1 MKPIISTKFFA
12 PFNEK
17 NKPSLKILNK
27 KFSSGVYYIKE
38 RASNRIV
45 YIGLSQNNLYRTIYR
60 HFYYWRQRNW
70 YSKDEYLIKII
81 FTTPAQAIKLEK
93 FLILK
98 YKKLGQAD
106 DNYLNYSLDLTDAE
120 KSSAKMD
127 LSNPIIVNSDEDYP
141 F

>member
-1 MKPIISTKFFA
+1 MKTIISTKFFA

-45 YIGLSQNNLYRTIYR
+45 YIGLSQSNLYRTIYR
-60 HFYYWRQRNW
+60 HFYYWQQRNW

-120 KSSAKMD
+120 RSSAKMD
-127 LSNPIIVNSDEDYP
+127 LSNPIIVSPDEDYP

>member
-45 YIGLSQNNLYRTIYR
+45 YIGLSQSNLYRTIYR
-60 HFYYWRQRNW
+60 HFYYWQQRNW
-70 YSKDEYLIKII
+70 YSKDNYLIKII

-127 LSNPIIVNSDEDYP
+127 LSNPIIVSPDEDYP